1 MRIKYL
7 TVILVCLSIIL
18 ACDSSKS
25 PTAPTTTSIPTYST
39 RISGLTYIK
48 VSTFIWENW
57 DEDIEKDGF
66 RVYIRFL
73 DNNDN
78 EIEFSNVKCRV
89 RIKLFAYK
97 KDRWGIYRTDERRQV
112 YSKNHYFT
120 SSNVSSIL
128 ESPLKI
134 WDYEI
139 KVNKETDY
147 WCGDCEVTVHTP
159 EQGDFSDVDEFCR
172 LYPD

>member
-1 MRIKYL
+1 MKIKYL
-7 TVILVCLSIIL
+7 TIIL
-18 ACDSSKS
+18 ACLGMFIACDSSKS
-25 PTAPTTTSIPTYST
+25 PTAPATTSIPIYSN
-39 RISGLTYIK
+39 RIEGLEYIS
-48 VSTFIWENW
+48 VMSWSWQNW
-57 DEDIEKDGF
+57 DSDVEKDGF
-66 RVYIRFL
+66 RVTITFNNKNDQSL
-73 DNNDN
+73 D
-78 EIEFSNVKCRV
+78 FSNVRCRA

-159 EQGDFSDVDEFCR
+159 EQGDFSDVNEFCM